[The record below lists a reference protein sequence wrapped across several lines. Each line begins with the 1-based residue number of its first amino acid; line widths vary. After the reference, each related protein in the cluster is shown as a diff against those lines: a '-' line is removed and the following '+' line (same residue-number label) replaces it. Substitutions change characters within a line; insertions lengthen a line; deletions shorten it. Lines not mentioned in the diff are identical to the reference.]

1 LFSPKTILNLRFS
14 EGDSTDHSAFF
25 VAHEITEANNVNIA
39 IDLIRF
45 FIIQVISFLSK
56 NIKNKQLLNR
66 NKTLLEPNT
75 TSINFWGLN
84 FKQTIFGKKVNLPK
98 CFL

>member
-1 LFSPKTILNLRFS
+1 M
-14 EGDSTDHSAFF
+14 
-25 VAHEITEANNVNIA
+25 EASNVNIA

-45 FIIQVISFLSK
+45 FIIQVILFFPK

-66 NKTLLEPNT
+66 NKTLLKPNT
-75 TSINFWGLN
+75 TNINFWGLN

-98 CFL
+98 